1 MQFNKFSFSEV
12 LTKAWLPADINLALP
27 KNSDLPLA
35 QQHFLLYIPWQDK
48 YLKLIPEEFRD
59 FFLKIL
65 PYLRVRTT
73 DVHTAISISFMDKL
87 LRRIG
92 KLANRRVVAISL
104 LLHDSGWSRL
114 SEKEIAN
121 SLGVKGLKLNE
132 TALGPKEKHA
142 IESEKITREILACYI
157 FEPPLIQEEINLICK
172 AVLYHDKPEVV
183 AGVGESMPLEVQVL
197 VDLDHLWSFSHEN
210 FWQDTVRKNVKP
222 VEYLQNLKNDLD
234 SYFVTDEG
242 KKLAKEL
249 LVQREKEVNEC
260 LTK

>member
-1 MQFNKFSFSEV
+1 MKFTQIVFSNVVPPTKFPDDIV
-12 LTKAWLPADINLALP
+12 LLLPEKSSLP
-27 KNSDLPLA
+27 VN
-35 QQHFLLYIPWQDK
+35 QQHFLIFIPWNDS
-48 YLKLIPEEFRD
+48 YLSNIPKQYLD
-59 FFLKIL
+59 FFKFVL
-65 PYLRVRTT
+65 PVLHARTT
-73 DVHTAISISFMDKL
+73 DVHTAICLGFLDTL
-87 LRRIG
+87 LAQFNEPINH
-92 KLANRRVVAISL
+92 KVVAIAL
-104 LLHDSGWSRL
+104 ILHDSGWSRL

-249 LVQREKEVNEC
+249 LVQREKEVDEC